1 MSLSNKQSDPLL
13 EQAVNNQSRK
23 RTRKRERHSPTSS
36 SDSSN
41 HEKSV
46 EKDKTMDDLLS
57 IMTESEQG
65 KPSRKRKV
73 RKRVKEDSI
82 IEQVIKED
90 KKSVKAEQG
99 TNIDSIENEVE
110 SEDTETT
117 DSESV
122 KDVIEPEI
130 AEVTDTESVEDV
142 IELES
147 TEPTDTESV
156 KQTIEPEIRES
167 TDIGSTEND
176 VEPTKD
182 EDEIEAIGTTDFE
195 PTKNKI
201 GSEIVLANE
210 ESGDFIDVDDLEDI
224 ENESGQWVDEDVF
237 EEVLDLSGE
246 LEESIQI
253 APNEQEDPTYL
264 LLQRELEQKRQ
275 AQNNG
280 ATKTKGKKR
289 ESDKEKSNFEK
300 AASFVSKR
308 FTFGYFEDE
317 IDDELEDPLLLN
329 TSVEANKRKRRVRK
343 SPDELRDDEIMQEE
357 TDDRRYDGY
366 YENVLPNDYNE
377 TIHSKKPIYFIG
389 VFLLILVVSIGLAY
403 WGVSIIEES
412 IFSEILN

>member
-13 EQAVNNQSRK
+13 EQTVNNQSRK
-23 RTRKRERHSPTSS
+23 RTRKRERHSLTSS

-46 EKDKTMDDLLS
+46 KKDKMMDDLLS

-73 RKRVKEDSI
+73 RKRVKKDSI

-90 KKSVKAEQG
+90 KKSVKAEQR
-99 TNIDSIENEVE
+99 TNIDSIENEIE

-147 TEPTDTESV
+147 TET
-156 KQTIEPEIRES
+156 
-167 TDIGSTEND
+167 TDIGSTEDD

-182 EDEIEAIGTTDFE
+182 EDEIEAIGITDFE

-253 APNEQEDPTYL
+253 APNKQEDPTYL
-264 LLQRELEQKRQ
+264 LLQRELEKKRQ

-329 TSVEANKRKRRVRK
+329 TSVETNKRKRRVRK

-366 YENVLPNDYNE
+366 YENVLPNDYHE

-412 IFSEILN
+412 VFSEILN

>member
-23 RTRKRERHSPTSS
+23 RTRKRERHSATSS

-122 KDVIEPEI
+122 K
-130 AEVTDTESVEDV
+130 
-142 IELES
+142 
-147 TEPTDTESV
+147 
-156 KQTIEPEIRES
+156 QTIEPEIRES
-167 TDIGSTEND
+167 TDIGSTEDD
-176 VEPTKD
+176 VDPTKD

-264 LLQRELEQKRQ
+264 LLQRKLEQKRQ

-403 WGVSIIEES
+403 WGVSIIDES

>member
-1 MSLSNKQSDPLL
+1 ML

-23 RTRKRERHSPTSS
+23 RTRKRERHSATSS

-122 KDVIEPEI
+122 K
-130 AEVTDTESVEDV
+130 
-142 IELES
+142 
-147 TEPTDTESV
+147 
-156 KQTIEPEIRES
+156 QTIEPEIRES
-167 TDIGSTEND
+167 TDIGSTEDD
-176 VEPTKD
+176 VDPTKD

-264 LLQRELEQKRQ
+264 LLQRKLEQKRQ

-403 WGVSIIEES
+403 WGVSIIDES